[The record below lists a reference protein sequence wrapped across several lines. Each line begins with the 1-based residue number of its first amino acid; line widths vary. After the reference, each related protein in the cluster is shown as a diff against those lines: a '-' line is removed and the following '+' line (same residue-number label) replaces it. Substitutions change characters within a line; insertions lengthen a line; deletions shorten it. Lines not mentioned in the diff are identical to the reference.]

1 MLHLKV
7 CNIVIISSI
16 SEGLAMHL
24 LLFVMGWKCLYRFC
38 FKSAASVALFG
49 P

>member
-7 CNIVIISSI
+7 GNIFIISSL

-24 LLFVMGWKCLYRFC
+24 LLFVMGWKCLYRF
-38 FKSAASVALFG
+38 FSLSQLLV
-49 P
+49 

>member
-7 CNIVIISSI
+7 GNIFIISSI

-24 LLFVMGWKCLYRFC
+24 LLFVMDWKCFF